1 MSVAEGRRTDR
12 LASRFQGLILRASRT
27 LAAAFLWVAA
37 PLSAAVSIEKISY
50 AGWPNCYR
58 VSNGEVELVVT
69 ADVGPRIIRYGFAGG
84 QNLFVELE
92 EDLGQTG
99 GDGWRLYGGS
109 RLWVAPE
116 DRVYS
121 YGADNEPVEVRIDG
135 NALSAQAPVENT
147 GVQKRIEVELAERGS
162 AVTVRYVLANRTIW
176 PLRIATWVLTM
187 MAPGG
192 VAVTTLPPRGTHPE
206 ILAPTNPLIL
216 FAFTNMSD
224 PRWSWLEKYIV
235 LRQDPTMPDPEK
247 IGLFNPATRG
257 AYLLDGELF
266 VKKFEA
272 APEEEYPDMGS
283 SFEAFTN
290 ERFLELET
298 LGPMRTLKPGES
310 LEHVETWS
318 LHRPVQVDRWDDAEL
333 DRVLGPYLK

>member
-1 MSVAEGRRTDR
+1 MRLFLKALGVTLIVA
-12 LASRFQGLILRASRT
+12 
-27 LAAAFLWVAA
+27 VA
-37 PLSAAVSIEKISY
+37 PVTAAVTIERIEY

-69 ADVGPRIIRYGFAGG
+69 SDVGPRIIRYGYPGG

-99 GDGWRLYGGS
+99 GESWRLYGGS

-116 DRVYS
+116 DAVYS
-121 YGADNEPVEVRIDG
+121 YGADNDPVEIQVSG
-135 NALSAQAPVENT
+135 NKLTAQAPVENT
-147 GVQKRIEVELAERGS
+147 GVQKRIEVELAEQGTEAR
-162 AVTVRYVLANRTIW
+162 VRYVLENRTIW

-187 MAPGG
+187 MNRGG
-192 VAVTTLPPRGTHPE
+192 VGITTLPPRGTHPE
-206 ILAPTNPLIL
+206 VLAPTNPLIV

-224 PRWSWLEKYIV
+224 PRWSWLEKYIA
-235 LRQDPTMPDPEK
+235 LRQDPSNSDPEK

-257 AYLLDGELF
+257 AYLLNGELF

-272 APEEEYPDMGS
+272 SPDEEYPDMGS

-298 LGPMRTLKPGES
+298 LGPMRVLRPGES
-310 LEHVETWS
+310 IDHLEVWS
-318 LHRPVQVDRWDDAEL
+318 LHRPVSVDSWDDAGL
-333 DRVLGPYLK
+333 DRALGPYLE

>member
-1 MSVAEGRRTDR
+1 MR
-12 LASRFQGLILRASRT
+12 LLSKALAVT
-27 LAAAFLWVAA
+27 LVAA
-37 PLSAAVSIEKISY
+37 VAPVTAAVTIEKIEY

-69 ADVGPRIIRYGFAGG
+69 SDVGPRIIRYGYPGG

-99 GDGWRLYGGS
+99 GESWRLYGGS

-116 DRVYS
+116 DAVYS
-121 YGADNEPVEVRIDG
+121 YGADNDPVEIQVSG
-135 NALSAQAPVENT
+135 NKLTAQAPVENT
-147 GVQKRIEVELAERGS
+147 GIQKRIEVELAEQGTEAR
-162 AVTVRYVLANRTIW
+162 VRYVLANRTIW

-187 MAPGG
+187 MNRGG
-192 VAVTTLPPRGTHPE
+192 VGITTLPPRGTHPE
-206 ILAPTNPLIL
+206 MLAPTNPLIV

-224 PRWSWLEKYIV
+224 PRWSWLEKYIA
-235 LRQDPTMPDPEK
+235 LRQDPSNSDPEK

-257 AYLLDGELF
+257 AYLLNGELF

-272 APEEEYPDMGS
+272 PPDEEYPDMGS

-298 LGPMRTLKPGES
+298 LGPMRVLGPGES
-310 LEHVETWS
+310 IDHLEVWS
-318 LHRPVQVDRWDDAEL
+318 LHRPVSVDSWDDAGL
-333 DRVLGPYLK
+333 DRALGPYLE

>member
-1 MSVAEGRRTDR
+1 MQLRGPR
-12 LASRFQGLILRASRT
+12 LLI
-27 LAAAFLWVAA
+27 AALLISA
-37 PLSAAVSIEKISY
+37 PISAAVTVDKTAY

-58 VSNGEVELVVT
+58 LTNGEVELVVT
-69 ADVGPRIIRYGFAGG
+69 ADVGPRIIRYGYVGG

-121 YGADNEPVEVRIDG
+121 YGADNEPVEIEVSG
-135 NALSAQAPVENT
+135 STLTALAPVENT
-147 GVQKRIEVELAERGS
+147 GVQKWITVELADRGTK
-162 AVTVRYVLANRTIW
+162 ARVTYGLANRTIW

-187 MAPGG
+187 MNRGG
-192 VAVTTLPPRGTHPE
+192 IAVTTLPPRGTHPE
-206 ILAPTNPLIL
+206 ILAPTNPVVL

-224 PRWSWLEKYIV
+224 SRWSWLEKYIV
-235 LRQDPTMPDPEK
+235 LRQDPGNSDPEK

-257 AYLLDGELF
+257 AYLLNGELF
-266 VKKFEA
+266 VKKFDA
-272 APEEEYPDMGS
+272 SPDEEYPDMGS
-283 SFEAFTN
+283 SFEIFTN

-298 LGPMRTLKPGES
+298 LGPMRTLQPGES
-310 LEHVETWS
+310 MEHVEAWS
-318 LHRPVQVDRWDDAEL
+318 LHRPVAVERWDDEGL
-333 DRVLGPYLK
+333 DSALAPYLD